1 MKKLIYPFLGLLLLV
16 SCSDSGGDD
25 PINPPIEPPVEEND
39 RPKNLD
45 DYNATTDGLRDYFFE
60 DGYFDIGVAIAPQ
73 SLDKPAEVDLI
84 KRHMNSLT
92 AENAMKW
99 SSIEPNEGNFNWND
113 ADKIVDFAVE
123 NGLKVR
129 GHTLCWHQQVPDW
142 VFEDNGNE
150 AAKELVLERLRNH
163 IAAVVGRYK
172 GKIYAWDVVNEAIDD
187 GGGYRNSKWYSICGE
202 DYIFEAFKAARE
214 ADPDAILFYNDYNAT
229 VPQKSYSIGQLLEE
243 LISRELVDGMGLQGH
258 WNLDEPYLSRIR
270 DAFDAYAALGLE
282 LQITELD
289 INTGSATEYNST
301 VESKQ
306 KSAYKRYFQEFRDYK
321 DAITSV
327 TFWGLTDDH
336 SWLNQPQKPNF
347 PLLFD
352 KDYEPKAPYFDVV
365 DF

>member
-1 MKKLIYPFLGLLLLV
+1 MKKLFYLFLSIAIFI
-16 SCSDSGGDD
+16 SCSDSGGED
-25 PINPPIEPPVEEND
+25 PIDPPVEPPVEENN
-39 RPKNLD
+39 RPKNLEE
-45 DYNATTDGLRDYFFE
+45 YNATSDGLRDYYSD

-73 SLDKPAEVDLI
+73 SLDKSNEVALI

-99 SSIEPNEGNFNWND
+99 SSIEPTEGNFNWSN
-113 ADKIVDFAVE
+113 ADKIVDFAVA

-142 VFEDNGNE
+142 VFEDNE
-150 AAKELVLERLRNH
+150 AEASKELVLERLKSH

-187 GGGYRNSKWYSICGE
+187 GGGYRDSKWYSICGE

-214 ADPDAILFYNDYNAT
+214 ADPDAKLFYNDYNAT
-229 VPQKSYSIGQLLEE
+229 EPQKRYSIEELLEN
-243 LISRELVDGMGLQGH
+243 LVSRQLVDGMGLQGH
-258 WNLDEPYLSRIR
+258 WNLDGPYLSRIR
-270 DAFDAYAALGLE
+270 DAFDSYAALGVE

-289 INTGSATEYNST
+289 INTGSATEYTST
-301 VESKQ
+301 TESKQ
-306 KSAYKRYFQEFRDYK
+306 KSAYGRYFQEFRDYK
-321 DAITSV
+321 DKITSV
-327 TFWGLTDDH
+327 TFWGLTDGH
-336 SWLNQPQKPNF
+336 SWLNQPGKPNF

-352 KDYEPKAPYFDVV
+352 KNYDPKGPYFDVI